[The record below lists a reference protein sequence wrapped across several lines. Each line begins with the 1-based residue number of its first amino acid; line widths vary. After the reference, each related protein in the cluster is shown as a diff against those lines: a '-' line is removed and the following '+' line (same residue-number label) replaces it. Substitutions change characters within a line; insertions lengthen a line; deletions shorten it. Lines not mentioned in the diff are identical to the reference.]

1 MMKKIAIML
10 VLILTVT
17 VCVFSLAGCD
27 EEENDPEQK
36 EFTKFELYHGDRY
49 LKEYTYS
56 YIQLYVYDEEYE
68 TYRGVTT
75 WWDEGSNHA
84 STDDLR
90 GYDYLLN
97 YRNGK
102 YDNEEWNAIFLKGK
116 EYIKAIG
123 ETVTINMNDITV
135 DGTLGTVPSY
145 FRDTMSTGHVE
156 FRFDLPDEEESKLFI
171 SNVSIEVYY
180 HAPSEKSK
188 GSFVLDF
195 WSKSTEIAGKKYQ
208 MNFFYQAALEP
219 GDSDWS
225 DSLAGKVEE

>member
-1 MMKKIAIML
+1 MMKKFTILL
-10 VLILTVT
+10 VLIFTFS

-27 EEENDPEQK
+27 DEDSDPEQK

-49 LKEYTYS
+49 LKEYTYD
-56 YIQLYVYDEEYE
+56 YTQLYEYDEKYE
-68 TYRGVTT
+68 TYRRVDTN
-75 WWDEGSNHA
+75 WDDVYTVN
-84 STDDLR
+84 TDDLR

-123 ETVTINMNDITV
+123 ETVTINMNDITF

-208 MNFFYQAALEP
+208 MNFFYQAAPEP

-225 DSLAGKVEE
+225 DSLAGKVE